1 MSLPEPPH
9 PSATFMPASSKTK
22 VLTKPTNHL
31 PDDHGI
37 AEGEAHKPTFPQDD
51 AAAASPSISPTAAE
65 GYFSHITDLLKSS
78 TWLFGALAVT
88 VLFAGGIGFFFWRR
102 RVRRRPTGNYAAI
115 PGDSLGMSALERG
128 GTSARGGAR
137 SKELYD
143 AFGEV
148 SDDEGDALVGSR
160 PEGFHS
166 GFLQDEEEEGTDKPY
181 RDHPEDGI
189 ESTRPKARS
198 GQLSPQ
204 QGGSEGESSVSG
216 SWVDT
221 ERAQ

>member
-1 MSLPEPPH
+1 M
-9 PSATFMPASSKTK
+9 PSASKTK

-31 PDDHGI
+31 PDDHGT
-37 AEGEAHKPTFPQDD
+37 AEGEAHKPSFPQDD
-51 AAAASPSISPTAAE
+51 AAAPSSSTSAATGE

-78 TWLFGALAVT
+78 TWLFVALALT
-88 VLFAGGIGFFFWRR
+88 LLFAGGIIFYFWRR
-102 RVRRRPTGNYAAI
+102 RIRRRSSSNYTVV

-128 GTSARGGAR
+128 GSARGGAR

-148 SDDEGDALVGSR
+148 SDDEADEGVALVGNR

-166 GFLQDEEEEGTDKPY
+166 GFLRDDEEEDAQKPY
-181 RDHPEDGI
+181 RDHPED
-189 ESTRPKARS
+189 SADRPQQTS
-198 GQLSPQ
+198 GHLSPQ
-204 QGGSEGESSVSG
+204 HNGSEGESSVSG

-221 ERAQ
+221 EHAH